1 MKISTKIS
9 VSFLITA
16 LILTC
21 VSVSIFYVIAKNAL
35 TGAIFN
41 HLVTSAVSRSY
52 HVDSI
57 LNGYENAALQLS
69 KSVTIED
76 VLTVDKKS
84 TNYTAIFGKATK
96 RLDSTVDIAKYGKEI
111 SVLDSKGTI
120 VASSEPSIVGKNR
133 SNSKNFMEG
142 KKGSYFSDIYF
153 SPDDKRTAFA
163 FTVPVLDE
171 DTKKF
176 LGAIVIKATMDEMNT
191 VIENRTGLGKTGEI
205 YLVNKEGYMITP
217 SRFKK
222 DVFLKQKVN
231 RNLIKD
237 TSLEKGTRGVRHSVP
252 ATYPDYRGV
261 RVLGVRS
268 SIQHTGWELRA
279 EIDEREAM
287 APLRRI
293 QLVIL
298 IVLFSVPAVA
308 WLTGIIISKRITAPL
323 HELYEGAELIGK
335 GNLNHKVGTNR
346 RDEIGQLS
354 RAFDKMAANLKT
366 TMISV
371 TRLNHEIEHRTEV
384 EKKLKTALQIKAD
397 FTARVSHELR
407 TPLTAIKEGVA
418 LVLDGTT
425 GEISDE
431 QKNFLGIAKRNV
443 DRLARIINNV
453 LDFQK
458 LDDGQMM
465 FDLCQNDMNE
475 IILAAREQIIPL
487 AETKGLS
494 IQPLLDKNL
503 PEIQFDKDLIIQ
515 VLTNLLSNAVKF
527 TEKGTITI
535 SSKREGNSIR
545 VSVIDTGCGVKKDDL
560 PRLFYKFEQ
569 LESLK
574 DRKTGGTGLGLAI
587 AKEIIAGHKGRI
599 WAESEQGK
607 GTSFHF
613 TLPIKER
620 RR

>member
-1 MKISTKIS
+1 
-9 VSFLITA
+9 
-16 LILTC
+16 
-21 VSVSIFYVIAKNAL
+21 
-35 TGAIFN
+35 
-41 HLVTSAVSRSY
+41 R
-52 HVDSI
+52 
-57 LNGYENAALQLS
+57 
-69 KSVTIED
+69 
-76 VLTVDKKS
+76 
-84 TNYTAIFGKATK
+84 ATK
-96 RLDSTVDIAKYGKEI
+96 RLNSTVRIAKHGKEI
-111 SVLDSKGTI
+111 FVLDSKGTI
-120 VASSEPSIVGKNR
+120 VASSEPLIVGQNR

-142 KKGSYFSDIYF
+142 KKGSYFSGIYF

-163 FTVPVLDE
+163 FTVPVLDK
-171 DTKKF
+171 DTKKI
-176 LGAIVIKATMDEMNT
+176 LGVIVVQATMDEIDAVM
-191 VIENRTGLGKTGEI
+191 EDRTGLGKTGEI

-231 RNLIKD
+231 SNLPKD
-237 TSLEKGTRGVRHSVP
+237 TSLGKDTRGVRHSVP

-261 RVLGVRS
+261 CVLGVRS
-268 SIQHTGWELRA
+268 SIQRTGWELRA

-308 WLTGIIISKRITAPL
+308 WLTGIIISRRITAPL
-323 HELYEGAELIGK
+323 HELHEGAELIGK
-335 GNLNHKVGTNR
+335 GNLDHKVGTNR
-346 RDEIGQLS
+346 NDEIGQLS
-354 RAFDKMAANLKT
+354 RAFDKMAANLQT

-371 TRLNHEIEHRTEV
+371 TRLNDEITHRTEV

-418 LVLDGTT
+418 LVLDGTA
-425 GEISDE
+425 GKISDE

-458 LDDGQMM
+458 LDDGRML
-465 FDLCQNDMNE
+465 FDMRENDMNE
-475 IILAAREQIIPL
+475 SILAAREQIMPL
-487 AETKGLS
+487 AETKGLH
-494 IQPLLDKNL
+494 IQSLLDKDL
-503 PEIQFDKDLIIQ
+503 PKIQFDRDMIMQ
-515 VLTNLLSNAVKF
+515 VLTNLLSNAVKY
-527 TEKGTITI
+527 TEKGTITV
-535 SSKREGNSIR
+535 SSDREGNLIR
-545 VSVIDTGCGVKKDDL
+545 VSVNDTGCGVKKDDL
-560 PRLFYKFEQ
+560 PRLFLRFEQ

-587 AKEIIAGHKGRI
+587 ARQIITSHKGRI
-599 WAESEQGK
+599 WAESEPGK
-607 GTSFHF
+607 GSTFHF